1 MEELKL
7 PERFEEYSEGRKA
20 GFLKMKAA
28 KESGRKVAGYFC
40 TYTPLEVLDAAGM
53 LSVSLCGMSNETIP
67 AAETVL
73 PKNLCP
79 LIKSSYGFAITDKCP
94 YTYWSDLIV
103 GETTCDG
110 KKKMYDLL
118 GQRKRMYVLQIPQGI
133 DRTYSRQLWI
143 SEVRRFIDF
152 ISREAGV
159 EITNE
164 MLRKAADRRN
174 ELRRARLELMELQR
188 LSPVPVSGQKL
199 YKFME
204 GLNYNFDLED
214 AIASTRALTAEI
226 RKAYE
231 NAGDKKKDERRILI
245 TGCPIGG
252 VLEKVVGAVE
262 RSGGAVVCYENCSGI
277 KAARCFVDTEREDM
291 AEAIADAYL
300 NIGCSVMSPN
310 TRRME
315 NLPELIRE
323 FGAEGVIDVTLQT
336 CTTYMIETRAV
347 RKLCE
352 GLNIPYMSL
361 ETDYSQEDAGQI
373 DTRISA
379 FIETLC

>member
-7 PERFEEYSEGRKA
+7 PEHFEEYSEGRKT

-28 KESGRKVAGYFC
+28 KERGCKVAGHFC
-40 TYTPLEVLDAAGM
+40 TYTPLEVLDAAGL

-73 PKNLCP
+73 PKNICP

-118 GQRKRMYVLQIPQGI
+118 AQRKKMYVLQIPQGI
-133 DRTYSRQLWI
+133 DRTYSRKLWI
-143 SEVRRFIDF
+143 AEIRRFIDF
-152 ISREAGV
+152 VSKEFGV

-164 MLRKAADRRN
+164 SLREAAGKRN
-174 ELRRARLELMELQR
+174 ELRRARVELMELQR
-188 LSPVPVSGQKL
+188 RSPVPISGLKI

-204 GLNYNFDLED
+204 GLSYNFDVDD
-214 AIASTRALTAEI
+214 AIASTCALTEEI
-226 RKAYE
+226 RKAYQE
-231 NAGDKKKDERRILI
+231 AESNGGAKRILV

-252 VLEKVVGAVE
+252 VLEKVVGSVE
-262 RSGGAVVCYENCSGI
+262 RNGGAVVCYENCGGI

-300 NIGCSVMSPN
+300 EIGCSVMSPN
-310 TRRME
+310 SKRME
-315 NLPELIRE
+315 SLPKLIEE
-323 FGAEGVIDVTLQT
+323 FGADGVIDVTLQT

-352 GLNIPYMSL
+352 SLNVPYMSM
-361 ETDYSQEDAGQI
+361 ETDYSEEDGGQI
-373 DTRISA
+373 DTRIAA
-379 FIETLC
+379 FLETLC